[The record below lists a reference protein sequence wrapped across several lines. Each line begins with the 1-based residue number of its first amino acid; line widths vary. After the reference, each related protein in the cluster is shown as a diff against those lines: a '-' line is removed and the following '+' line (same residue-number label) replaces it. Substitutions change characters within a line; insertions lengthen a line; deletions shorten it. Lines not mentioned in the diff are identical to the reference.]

1 MLEAYG
7 MDADTIHVNYIALGV
22 LFAIMAMSPNGVMR
36 GCAAFY
42 IWFFRGTPLIL
53 QLLIWFNLIFFP
65 YVVVLTPFIIYS
77 LFQTYYIA
85 LTYLTMKPQA
95 ESNRDATGIMLTT
108 LINASLLVWIVAT
121 GTLML
126 VDHPA
131 YERLADP
138 NKFKYNEIVNGLAD
152 E

>member
-1 MLEAYG
+1 MTLSTLVISEWITKVGTIFGTALAYPIIMGERAVIAVDLELAW
-7 MDADTIHVNYIALGV
+7 V
-22 LFAIMAMSPNGVMR
+22 L
-36 GCAAFY
+36 Y
-42 IWFFRGTPLIL
+42 Y

-85 LTYLTMKPQA
+85 LTYLTKKPQA

-138 NKFKYNEIVNGLAD
+138 NKIKHN
-152 E
+152 